1 MTNKKFVDTFLMK
14 VIPEVDKKD
23 TRKLEND
30 VEKATED
37 GTSAG
42 LKKGSK
48 SIFNKASFLKVGLGA
63 ASVIAGV
70 VAGVVTS
77 AVAIGVKTTNETV
90 DNIRQQLDVADNLA
104 TKAAQAGIK
113 LEDFLKIQKTLEFGD
128 VAPDIASQA
137 IIEFE
142 KRLGDFKTKGL
153 QSEFFGRLGITKDTS
168 DTEALLKAISAV
180 QNLQGAEKNVTAS
193 RFFGGFGIQGLSEF
207 LSGNL
212 KDQLKE
218 IQNIDF
224 EKLATQVTKGSDEQ
238 TRITRAETQARTDKL
253 LQTDLDASLSI
264 LRIQNE
270 AQRTITKSNTENVA
284 ELAESIETSKNIWN
298 GLTVAVTKLTNT
310 IATEGND
317 VVDIAKFITGNSNI
331 VSD

>member
-1 MTNKKFVDTFLMK
+1 MNKKFVDTFLMK
-14 VIPEVDKKD
+14 VIPEADKQD
-23 TRKLEND
+23 TKKLEND
-30 VEKATED
+30 VEKATAD
-37 GTSAG
+37 GSSAG

-48 SIFNKASFLKVGLGA
+48 SVFNKNNFKKIGLG
-63 ASVIAGV
+63 IAGAIS
-70 VAGVVTS
+70 AGLL
-77 AVAIGVKTTNETV
+77 IGVKTTNETV

-104 TKAAQAGIK
+104 TKSAQAGIDLK
-113 LEDFLKIQKTLEFGD
+113 DFLKIQKILEFGD

-168 DTEALLKAISAV
+168 DTEALLTAISAV
-180 QNLQGAEKNVTAS
+180 QNLQGSEKNVTAS

-224 EKLATQVTKGSDEQ
+224 EKLASQVTRGSDEQ

-264 LRIQNE
+264 LRIENE
-270 AQRTITKSNTENVA
+270 AQRTIAKSNAENVA

-310 IATEGND
+310 IAGEGND
-317 VVDIAKFITGNSNI
+317 IVDVATSLTSNV

>member
-1 MTNKKFVDTFLMK
+1 MPKK
-14 VIPEVDKKD
+14 IVDKFTMQIVPTTSPQD
-23 TRKLEND
+23 TKQFEDNI
-30 VEKATED
+30 EKATED

-48 SIFNKASFLKVGLGA
+48 SVFNKANFLKIGASLGA
-63 ASVIAGV
+63 VIA
-70 VAGVVTS
+70 S
-77 AVAIGVKTTNETV
+77 SIAIGVKTTNETV

-104 TKAAQAGIK
+104 TKAAQSGIDLK
-113 LEDFLKIQKTLEFGD
+113 DFLKIQKILEFGD

-142 KRLGDFKTKGL
+142 KRLGEFKTKGL

-168 DTEALLKAISAV
+168 DTEALLTAISAV
-180 QNLQGAEKNVTAS
+180 QNLQGSEKNVTAS
-193 RFFGGFGIQGLSEF
+193 KFFGGFGIQGLSEF

-264 LRIQNE
+264 LRIENE
-270 AQRTITKSNTENVA
+270 AQRTIAKSNAQNVA
-284 ELAESIETSKNIWN
+284 ELAKSIETSKNVWN
-298 GLTVAVTKLTNT
+298 GLTVAITKLTNT
-310 IATEGND
+310 IAGEGND
-317 VVDIAKFITGNSNI
+317 IVDVATSLTSNI

>member
-1 MTNKKFVDTFLMK
+1 MTNKK
-14 VIPEVDKKD
+14 IVDKFTMQIVPESSPQD
-23 TRKLEND
+23 TKQFEDNI
-30 VEKATED
+30 EKATED

-48 SIFNKASFLKVGLGA
+48 SVFNKANFLKIGAVLGG
-63 ASVIAGV
+63 VIA
-70 VAGVVTS
+70 S

-90 DNIRQQLDVADNLA
+90 DNIRNQLDVADNLA
-104 TKAAQAGIK
+104 TKSAQAGINLK
-113 LEDFLKIQKTLEFGD
+113 DFLKIQKILEFGD

-168 DTEALLKAISAV
+168 DTEALLTAISAV
-180 QNLQGAEKNVTAS
+180 QNLQGSEKNVTAS

-224 EKLATQVTKGSDEQ
+224 EKLASQVTKGSDEQ
-238 TRITRAETQARTDKL
+238 TRITRAETQSRTDKL

-264 LRIQNE
+264 LRIENE
-270 AQRTITKSNTENVA
+270 AQRTIAKSNAENVA
-284 ELAESIETSKNIWN
+284 ELAQSIETSKNIWN

-310 IATEGND
+310 IAGEGND
-317 VVDIAKFITGNSNI
+317 IVDVATSLTSNV